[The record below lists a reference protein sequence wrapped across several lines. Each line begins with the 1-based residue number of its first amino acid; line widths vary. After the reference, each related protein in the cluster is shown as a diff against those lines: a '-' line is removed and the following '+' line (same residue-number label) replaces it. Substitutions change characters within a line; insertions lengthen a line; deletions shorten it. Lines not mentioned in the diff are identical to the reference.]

1 VILLNKKIYHVVEN
15 HVIEIHV
22 KQGTTVYSN
31 TTTNGNV
38 TISLEF
44 DISEFSFSAIV
55 FGQWAKIGKN
65 RVINKVYIIQIDL
78 WCEKR

>member
-1 VILLNKKIYHVVEN
+1 MIFGIVCPILQVDSSGYTKSSL
-15 HVIEIHV
+15 
-22 KQGTTVYSN
+22 YSN